1 MSVITYNKVTPYST
15 LNMNLR
21 NYASEFRL
29 YLCNEWINRI
39 PSHSVRQYFYR
50 KVMGFSIGKH
60 SSIFM
65 DCTFDSARGIT
76 IGDYS
81 VINSRCR
88 LDTRGSI
95 TIGKNVSISQ
105 EVIILTADHDINSPD
120 FTGRNR
126 AVVIDD
132 YVWIGTRAMILPG
145 INIGK
150 GAIVAAGAIVTKNV
164 EPFTLVA
171 GVPAKFVKRRQEDL
185 NYQIIYQ
192 RLFQ

>member
-1 MSVITYNKVTPYST
+1 
-15 LNMNLR
+15 MNFKG
-21 NYASEFRL
+21 YISELRL
-29 YLCNEWINRI
+29 YVCNDWVNRV
-39 PSHSVRQYFYR
+39 PSHKIRKWYYR
-50 KVMGFSIGKH
+50 KIMGFIIGNQ

-65 DCTFDSARGIT
+65 DCTFDCARGIS
-76 IGDYS
+76 IGDNS

-88 LDTRGSI
+88 LDTRGNI

-120 FTGRNR
+120 FSGRNR
-126 AVVIDD
+126 AVVIND

-150 GAIVAAGAIVTKNV
+150 GAVVAAGAIVTKNV

-171 GVPAKFVKRRQEDL
+171 GVPAKFVKRRQEDV

>member
-1 MSVITYNKVTPYST
+1 
-15 LNMNLR
+15 MNLR
-21 NYASEFRL
+21 NYTSEFRL

-39 PSHSVRQYFYR
+39 PSHNIRQYFYR
-50 KVMGFSIGKH
+50 RVMGFIIGKQ

-65 DCTFDSARGIT
+65 DCTFDCARGIS
-76 IGDYS
+76 IGDNS

-88 LDTRGSI
+88 LDTRGNI

-120 FTGRNR
+120 FSGRNK
-126 AVVIDD
+126 AVVIND

-150 GAIVAAGAIVTKNV
+150 GAVVAAGAIVTKNV

-171 GVPAKFVKRRQEDL
+171 GVPAKFVKRRQEDV